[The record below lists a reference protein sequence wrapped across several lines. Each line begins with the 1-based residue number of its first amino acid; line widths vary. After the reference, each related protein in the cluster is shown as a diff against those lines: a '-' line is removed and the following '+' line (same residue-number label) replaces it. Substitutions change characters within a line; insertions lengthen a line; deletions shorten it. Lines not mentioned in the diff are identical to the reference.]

1 MTAQVLLALAPLA
14 LLLAALV
21 CGRYPGERRLDR
33 VRRLCA
39 AARRL
44 LDGHPTLRAVRAP
57 RSIRREGG
65 ELLAWRLAGR
75 APPPTP

>member
-1 MTAQVLLALAPLA
+1 MTAGLLIALAPLA
-14 LLLAALV
+14 LLLAALAR
-21 CGRYPGERRLDR
+21 GRYPGERKLDR

-44 LDGHPTLRAVRAP
+44 CDRQPTLRAPSAP
-57 RSIRREGG
+57 RSLRREGG

-75 APPPTP
+75 APPALA